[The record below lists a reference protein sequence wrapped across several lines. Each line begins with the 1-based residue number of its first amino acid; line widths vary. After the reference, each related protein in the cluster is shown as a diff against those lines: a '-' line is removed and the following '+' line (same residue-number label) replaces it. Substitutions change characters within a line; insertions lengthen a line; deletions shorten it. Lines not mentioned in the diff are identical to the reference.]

1 MSTFIELLRQH
12 HPALKR
18 HYHAQMNG
26 DMHRAIGAMLRC
38 KTEQQ
43 GRSQWFCHHCHH
55 DDRLPLSCG
64 HRHCPQ
70 CQQHTTADWLARQH
84 QKRLPV
90 HYFMVT
96 FTLPYQLRVLARH
109 QPKAIYNG
117 MFKVASRV
125 LKDFANRQQQCE
137 MGFTAVLH
145 THSRQR
151 NLHPHLHIIVAAGQ
165 YNASRQE
172 WHKGNKHYLFNAFA
186 LAQVWRAR
194 MLETIKQ
201 HPMLWLPNGI
211 PKQWVVD
218 CRQVGYGQS
227 ALSYLS
233 RYLYRGVL
241 PDEDIIKVTNDTVT
255 FRYKESKTNAWRTR
269 TLPTLKFLLLILQH
283 VLPKGLQ
290 RVRDYG
296 FLRGQAHALRV
307 RIQLLLL
314 NLLYLMPP
322 LTVPIRTKAIRVCPC
337 CQHEMARVGVSRP
350 T

>member
-1 MSTFIELLRQH
+1 
-12 HPALKR
+12 
-18 HYHAQMNG
+18 
-26 DMHRAIGAMLRC
+26 
-38 KTEQQ
+38 
-43 GRSQWFCHHCHH
+43 
-55 DDRLPLSCG
+55 
-64 HRHCPQ
+64 
-70 CQQHTTADWLARQH
+70 
-84 QKRLPV
+84 
-90 HYFMVT
+90 
-96 FTLPYQLRVLARH
+96 
-109 QPKAIYNG
+109 
-117 MFKVASRV
+117 
-125 LKDFANRQQQCE
+125 
-137 MGFTAVLH
+137 
-145 THSRQR
+145 
-151 NLHPHLHIIVAAGQ
+151 
-165 YNASRQE
+165 
-172 WHKGNKHYLFNAFA
+172 
-186 LAQVWRAR
+186 

-241 PDEDIIKVTNDTVT
+241 PDEDIINITNDTVT
-255 FRYKESKTNAWRTR
+255 FRYKESKTNAWRIR

-337 CQHEMARVGVSRP
+337 CQHEMACVGVSRP